1 MCLNRDEFK
10 REFEFGLKKIQTL
23 EIKVFI
29 YTIIIIISYRNNN
42 REECKIIRM
51 IIDILAKIKNSRFNI
66 R

>member
-1 MCLNRDEFK
+1 MTNNLEVDLRNMCLNRDEFK
-10 REFEFGLKKIQTL
+10 REFELGLKKIQTL

-51 IIDILAKIKNSRFNI
+51 IIDQ
-66 R
+66 

>member
-10 REFEFGLKKIQTL
+10 REFELGLKKIQTL

-29 YTIIIIISYRNNN
+29 YTIIIIIISYRNNN

-51 IIDILAKIKNSRFNI
+51 IIDQ
-66 R
+66 

>member
-10 REFEFGLKKIQTL
+10 REFELGLKKIQTL

-51 IIDILAKIKNSRFNI
+51 IIDQ
-66 R
+66 

>member
-10 REFEFGLKKIQTL
+10 REFELGLKKIQTL

-29 YTIIIIISYRNNN
+29 YTIIIISYRNNN

-51 IIDILAKIKNSRFNI
+51 IIDQ
-66 R
+66 

>member
-29 YTIIIIISYRNNN
+29 YTIIIISYRNNN
-42 REECKIIRM
+42 REKFRIIRM
-51 IIDILAKIKNSRFNI
+51 IIDQ
-66 R
+66 